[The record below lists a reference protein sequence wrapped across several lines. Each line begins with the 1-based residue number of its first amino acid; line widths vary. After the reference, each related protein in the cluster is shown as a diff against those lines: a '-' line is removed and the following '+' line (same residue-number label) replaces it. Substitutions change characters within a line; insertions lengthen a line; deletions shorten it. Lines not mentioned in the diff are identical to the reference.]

1 MRNIQNLIRKF
12 FMIPMAAL
20 LVLCCTNVYAADDV
34 TNYTREELENN
45 LRNDLQD
52 SYKKS
57 QAAQAAIDAA
67 KKELNSGLAN
77 GYTAD
82 ETHAI
87 DKLKKQ
93 VYNGE
98 ITDAEY
104 KKSIDEIMKAK
115 KDRIK
120 ELEKTIK
127 EQQKIVDNFSK
138 EYEKGMKEINKTL
151 EKQEKAAAKEQKKQ
165 DKLADKAESL
175 SEKLAAALA
184 ECESMAANPS
194 TRQACAEKA
203 KKKYGLTDEQQTALD
218 NRKAAEEEAAR
229 QKELE
234 EFQKYLDEEEPEE
247 LPLPGVEQVEG
258 SNGDP
263 NKAIGTGG
271 NADNANGT
279 TPGLKGVCANAGSG
293 NTKVFAQ
300 IACKALMFLIDLRV
314 IAYVISG
321 FGMVAFAYAAVF
333 NKISWKHFSQIA
345 IGLFLLAMIG
355 PFISYFTGDN
365 TVEVN
370 LQYGNYLG
378 GNYNPINGTGGSGGI
393 DESETPD
400 TGASTAAAKKKWSL
414 KDLKGSIQSGL
425 DMARGAYNTVQG
437 VKSTINT
444 VKNNADIIKN
454 AVTNNSGGLDGILGA
469 VGNISGAMN
478 NIGYAAQTG
487 MNSTLG
493 GISNTVNNAQ
503 DMVGTNE
510 QREANA
516 QNRQN
521 NGSSNAISG
530 WINSEQGG
538 GALSGIV
545 SDANNAINKGATAAG
560 QATTAGH
567 EGQKIGGGGALGDV
581 VGGIFGAGQAVVGGM
596 DASEQIK
603 KEKEIE
609 AQRQKELEEKKKQEE
624 AAKNAPPPKNNLF
637 DN

>member
-20 LVLCCTNVYAADDV
+20 LILCCTNTYAADDV

-52 SYKKS
+52 SYQKS
-57 QAAQAAIDAA
+57 NAAQTAIDAA
-67 KKELNSGLAN
+67 QQKLQQS
-77 GYTAD
+77 TAD
-82 ETHAI
+82 YQA
-87 DKLKKQ
+87 KQ
-93 VYNGE
+93 NSYAEQVRSGT
-98 ITDAEY
+98 ITDAQY
-104 KKSIDEIMKAK
+104 KQMMK
-115 KDRIK
+115 D
-120 ELEKTIK
+120 LEKSYKDEQKTIEKEIK

-151 EKQEKAAAKEQKKQ
+151 EKQEKAAAKAEKEQN
-165 DKLADKAESL
+165 KLADKAEKK
-175 SEKLAAALA
+175 SEQLAAALA
-184 ECESMAANPS
+184 ECEAMVATPEKRNE
-194 TRQACAEKA
+194 CAEKA

-218 NRKAAEEEAAR
+218 NRQAAEEAR
-229 QKELE
+229 KQQE
-234 EFQKYLDEEEPEE
+234 YLDMLNSTMEEEEPEE

-271 NADNANGT
+271 NADSANGT

-400 TGASTAAAKKKWSL
+400 TNASTSSAKNKWSL

-596 DASEQIK
+596 DASEQMK

>member
-12 FMIPMAAL
+12 FLIPMSAL
-20 LVLCCTNVYAADDV
+20 LVLCFTNVYATYDV

-57 QAAQAAIDAA
+57 QAAQAAIAA
-67 KKELNSGLAN
+67 ATKEKQQLMSDYLG
-77 GYTAD
+77 
-82 ETHAI
+82 AI
-87 DKLKKQ
+87 DKAKTQ
-93 VYNGE
+93 VYNGD

-104 KKSIDEIMKAK
+104 KQLL
-115 KDRIK
+115 KDLEK
-120 ELEKTIK
+120 EADNKTKQAEKTIK

-151 EKQEKAAAKEQKKQ
+151 KKQEKAAAKEQKKQ

-333 NKISWKHFSQIA
+333 NKISW
-345 IGLFLLAMIG
+345 
-355 PFISYFTGDN
+355 
-365 TVEVN
+365 
-370 LQYGNYLG
+370 
-378 GNYNPINGTGGSGGI
+378 
-393 DESETPD
+393 
-400 TGASTAAAKKKWSL
+400 
-414 KDLKGSIQSGL
+414 
-425 DMARGAYNTVQG
+425 
-437 VKSTINT
+437 
-444 VKNNADIIKN
+444 
-454 AVTNNSGGLDGILGA
+454 
-469 VGNISGAMN
+469 
-478 NIGYAAQTG
+478 
-487 MNSTLG
+487 
-493 GISNTVNNAQ
+493 
-503 DMVGTNE
+503 
-510 QREANA
+510 
-516 QNRQN
+516 
-521 NGSSNAISG
+521 
-530 WINSEQGG
+530 
-538 GALSGIV
+538 
-545 SDANNAINKGATAAG
+545 
-560 QATTAGH
+560 
-567 EGQKIGGGGALGDV
+567 
-581 VGGIFGAGQAVVGGM
+581 
-596 DASEQIK
+596 
-603 KEKEIE
+603 
-609 AQRQKELEEKKKQEE
+609 
-624 AAKNAPPPKNNLF
+624 
-637 DN
+637 

>member
-67 KKELNSGLAN
+67 NKEKQQIMSDYLG
-77 GYTAD
+77 
-82 ETHAI
+82 AI
-87 DKLKKQ
+87 DKAKTQ
-93 VYNGE
+93 VYNGD

-104 KKSIDEIMKAK
+104 KQLL
-115 KDRIK
+115 KDLEK
-120 ELEKTIK
+120 EADNKTKQAEKTIK

-560 QATTAGH
+560 QATTASH

>member
-67 KKELNSGLAN
+67 NKELNSGLAN

-82 ETHAI
+82 ETYAI

-98 ITDAEY
+98 ISDAEY

-127 EQQKIVDNFSK
+127 EQQKIVDDFSK

-234 EFQKYLDEEEPEE
+234 EFR
-247 LPLPGVEQVEG
+247 
-258 SNGDP
+258 S
-263 NKAIGTGG
+263 
-271 NADNANGT
+271 
-279 TPGLKGVCANAGSG
+279 
-293 NTKVFAQ
+293 
-300 IACKALMFLIDLRV
+300 
-314 IAYVISG
+314 SG
-321 FGMVAFAYAAVF
+321 F
-333 NKISWKHFSQIA
+333 
-345 IGLFLLAMIG
+345 
-355 PFISYFTGDN
+355 
-365 TVEVN
+365 
-370 LQYGNYLG
+370 
-378 GNYNPINGTGGSGGI
+378 
-393 DESETPD
+393 
-400 TGASTAAAKKKWSL
+400 
-414 KDLKGSIQSGL
+414 
-425 DMARGAYNTVQG
+425 
-437 VKSTINT
+437 
-444 VKNNADIIKN
+444 
-454 AVTNNSGGLDGILGA
+454 
-469 VGNISGAMN
+469 
-478 NIGYAAQTG
+478 
-487 MNSTLG
+487 
-493 GISNTVNNAQ
+493 
-503 DMVGTNE
+503 
-510 QREANA
+510 
-516 QNRQN
+516 
-521 NGSSNAISG
+521 
-530 WINSEQGG
+530 
-538 GALSGIV
+538 
-545 SDANNAINKGATAAG
+545 
-560 QATTAGH
+560 
-567 EGQKIGGGGALGDV
+567 
-581 VGGIFGAGQAVVGGM
+581 
-596 DASEQIK
+596 
-603 KEKEIE
+603 
-609 AQRQKELEEKKKQEE
+609 
-624 AAKNAPPPKNNLF
+624 
-637 DN
+637 

>member
-12 FMIPMAAL
+12 FMIPMTAL
-20 LVLCCTNVYAADDV
+20 LILCCTNAYAADNV

-57 QAAQAAIDAA
+57 QTAQAAIDAA
-67 KKELNSGLAN
+67 QQKLQQSTADYQTKQKSYAEQVRSGTISNDQYKQMMKDLEKSYKNEQTTIKKEI
-77 GYTAD
+77 
-82 ETHAI
+82 E
-87 DKLKKQ
+87 KQ
-93 VYNGE
+93 Q
-98 ITDAEY
+98 D
-104 KKSIDEIMKAK
+104 
-115 KDRIK
+115 
-120 ELEKTIK
+120 
-127 EQQKIVDNFSK
+127 IVDNFSK

-151 EKQEKAAAKEQKKQ
+151 EKQEKAAEKEQKKQ
-165 DKLADKAESL
+165 DKLADKAEKL

-184 ECESMAANPS
+184 ECEAMVATPEKRNE
-194 TRQACAEKA
+194 CAEKA
-203 KKKYGLTDEQQTALD
+203 KKKYGLTNEQQTALD
-218 NRKAAEEEAAR
+218 NRQAAEEAR
-229 QKELE
+229 KQQEYFDMLNSTME
-234 EFQKYLDEEEPEE
+234 EEEPEE
-247 LPLPGVEQVEG
+247 LPLPGIEKTEG

-321 FGMVAFAYAAVF
+321 FGMVVFAYAAVF

-378 GNYNPINGTGGSGGI
+378 GNYNPINGTGSSGGI

-400 TGASTAAAKKKWSL
+400 TNASTAAAKKKWSL

-503 DMVGTNE
+503 DMIGTNE

-521 NGSSNAISG
+521 NGSSNTISG
-530 WINSEQGG
+530 WINSEKGG
-538 GALSGIV
+538 GALSSIV

-581 VGGIFGAGQAVVGGM
+581 VGGIFGAGQAVVGSM
-596 DASEQIK
+596 DASEQMK

>member
-20 LVLCCTNVYAADDV
+20 LILCCTNVYAADDV

-52 SYKKS
+52 SYQKS
-57 QAAQAAIDAA
+57 QTAQAAIDAA
-67 KKELNSGLAN
+67 NKEKEQIMSDYLG
-77 GYTAD
+77 
-82 ETHAI
+82 AI
-87 DKLKKQ
+87 DKAKTQ
-93 VYNGE
+93 VYNGD

-104 KKSIDEIMKAK
+104 KQLL
-115 KDRIK
+115 KD
-120 ELEKTIK
+120 LEKESKDKTKEADKKIK
-127 EQQKIVDNFSK
+127 EQQKIVDDFSK

-151 EKQEKAAAKEQKKQ
+151 EKQEKAAAKAEKEQN
-165 DKLADKAESL
+165 KLADKAEKK
-175 SEKLAAALA
+175 SEQLAAALA
-184 ECESMAANPS
+184 ECESMAANPA

-218 NRKAAEEEAAR
+218 NRQAAEEAAK
-229 QKELE
+229 QQALQDALNASME
-234 EFQKYLDEEEPEE
+234 EEEPEE
-247 LPLPGVEQVEG
+247 LPLPGVEKTEG
-258 SNGDP
+258 SDGDP

-271 NADNANGT
+271 NADSANGT

-293 NTKVFAQ
+293 KTKVFAQ

-333 NKISWKHFSQIA
+333 NKINWKHFSQIA

-355 PFISYFTGDN
+355 PFISYFTGDK

-378 GNYNPINGTGGSGGI
+378 GNYNPINGTGGGADIDGG
-393 DESETPD
+393 ELPEV
-400 TGASTAAAKKKWSL
+400 AVTAQKKKWSL

-493 GISNTVNNAQ
+493 GIGKVADNAQ
-503 DMVGTNE
+503 DMVATNQ
-510 QREANA
+510 QRNINANERA
-516 QNRQN
+516 E

-596 DASEQIK
+596 DASEQMK

-624 AAKNAPPPKNNLF
+624 AAKNAPPPKNKLF